1 MPATCVAT
9 ARFVLRQACK
19 SGVVWSGSVAGV
31 ARSYKCLQVFLK
43 ALDLF
48 LMNILR
54 QLHHITA

>member
-1 MPATCVAT
+1 MPANGFT
-9 ARFVLRQACK
+9 AAPA
-19 SGVVWSGSVAGV
+19 WIAG
-31 ARSYKCLQVFLK
+31 AALSYKCLQVFLK

>member
-1 MPATCVAT
+1 MPANGFT
-9 ARFVLRQACK
+9 AAPA
-19 SGVVWSGSVAGV
+19 WIAGV

-54 QLHHITA
+54 QLHHFAARIHIRPSTLLLIK